1 MQMAGLRER
10 LICDVVKHLDVENVA
25 TAAGLATEL
34 QLDFLYTACE
44 QYASQQGFVA
54 RHSDERRVLSC

>member
-1 MQMAGLRER
+1 MAGLRER

-34 QLDFLYTACE
+34 QLDLLYTACE